1 MSKIKDVVETLAND
15 WNWGSVKGHSFRR
28 ELLTGSK
35 AGTGLSVRLANGV
48 GFNFRHEQ
56 KNGDLRIWTKSNCG
70 LLQWRTDPDK
80 GDRLVYVPF
89 GGKSRTERLPIAD
102 IFMDPK
108 NVDEDEVLMFEVLYP
123 DLLDL
128 LPHFGEAVSLAD
140 DKLLESILML
150 DNPRGGKR

>member
-15 WNWGSVKGHSFRR
+15 WNWGSVKEHAVRR
-28 ELLTGSK
+28 ELLTGSL
-35 AGTGLSVRLANGV
+35 AGTSLQVRLPSGV
-48 GFNFRHEQ
+48 GFTFRHEK

-70 LLQWRTDPDK
+70 LLQWRTDPEK

-89 GGKSRTERLPIAD
+89 GGQNRTERLPIAE

-128 LPHFGEAVSLAD
+128 LPHFGEALVLAD
-140 DKLLESILML
+140 DKLLDNMLLMDTL
-150 DNPRGGKR
+150 RKAKR